1 MTEHKTQT
9 EAPTDGPL
17 TDHAEAAR
25 LLHLIAGDGPVTFQT
40 FDDDDTRKQRRLA
53 WQGHGTLTNYG
64 VRLDSLNSDGAGVFF
79 MVNEGDGKGR
89 KARNVRAVRAVF
101 ADLDGAPLEP
111 VMACELPPHAVV
123 ETSPGKFH
131 AYWCVDGLPLELFKS
146 VQKTIARRFGSDPSV
161 NDLCRVTRLPG
172 FIHCK
177 AGRFRSRI
185 LHLSDRARY
194 DVAELL
200 VAFPAT
206 SAETLA
212 PRPASRGPLPD
223 VIPMGER
230 NDRLFNA
237 ARGFL
242 NRGMSEPEANR
253 RIQTVN
259 QERCQ
264 PPLSAAEVDDIARS
278 AYSAPSR
285 GDLCVPHVV
294 YDSDAFQTLS
304 IYSQHILIGAY
315 RRFTGDNNGQ
325 IVLQHEDFL
334 RAMSRRT
341 FYEHR
346 KPLIE
351 QGWLIVTKERVFSD
365 LGRTPDVFAIAHL
378 DAAALPK

>member
-1 MTEHKTQT
+1 MAEHKTQT
-9 EAPTDGPL
+9 EAPTDGPP

-25 LLHLIAGDGPVTFQT
+25 LLRLIAGDGPVTFQT

-53 WQGHGTLTNYG
+53 WQGHGTLTKYG

-101 ADLDGAPLEP
+101 ADLDGAPLDP
-111 VMACELPPHAVV
+111 VMQCELPPHAVV

-185 LHLSDRARY
+185 LHMSDRARY

-206 SAETLA
+206 SAETLP

-253 RIQTVN
+253 RLQTIN
-259 QERCQ
+259 QERCR

-294 YDSDAFQTLS
+294 YDSDAFQALS

-351 QGWLIVTKERVFSD
+351 QGWLIVTKEHVFSD

-378 DAAALPK
+378 DAAALPE